1 MIPVLLIVGL
11 FGFAIMHLVKGDPAV
26 ILAGGPE
33 ATAEYVEKIRENLGL
48 NRPLIVQ
55 LGDWF
60 WDLIRG
66 DFGKSYVGQ
75 KDVLELV
82 LPRLLPSIYLAGF
95 TELFSIVLGI
105 PLGVVAAWKAGTWID
120 RVVMAISTLGF
131 SVPLFF
137 LGFVLIILFGVELE
151 WFPVAGYVPPTED
164 FTDFISRMVMPT
176 LATGLVVMS
185 WVARMTRATVLETLD
200 EDYIRTA
207 RAKGLTENVVLIRHA
222 LRNAILPI
230 VTVVGMVFGFLLG
243 GVVVVESVFA
253 IPGVGRLMV
262 NAIENRDL
270 PLIQAVIMLSALFVS
285 VMSLVVDVAYAYL
298 DPRIRY

>member
-1 MIPVLLIVGL
+1 MVPVLLIVGL

-26 ILAGGPE
+26 ILAGGAE
-33 ATAEYVEKIRENLGL
+33 ATAEYVDKIRENLGL
-48 NRPLIVQ
+48 NRPLVVQ

-60 WDLIRG
+60 WHLIRG

-82 LPRLLPSIYLAGF
+82 LPRLLPSLYLAGF
-95 TELFSIVLGI
+95 TELFSIVLGV

-120 RVVMAISTLGF
+120 RVVMALSTLGF

-151 WFPVAGYVPPTED
+151 WFPVAGYVPPQED
-164 FTDFISRMVMPT
+164 FTEFISRMIMPT

-185 WVARMTRATVLETLD
+185 WVARMTRATVLETLN

-207 RAKGLTENVVLIRHA
+207 RAKGLTENAVLIRHA

-230 VTVVGMVFGFLLG
+230 VTVIGMVFGFLLG

-285 VMSLVVDVAYAYL
+285 VMSLIVDVAYAYL